1 MDTNAENT
9 EGHSTS
15 GWTQALSPR
24 ATLHPTTPLR
34 GAVGDKYQAPLS
46 PFALFSE
53 EKAQLRAASPVLSF
67 EELARILAEEWD
79 SMPEEAKTPY
89 RQRADEEHLRHETM
103 SAALALTQVT
113 SVDEMLLLN

>member
-1 MDTNAENT
+1 MDTNAENI
-9 EGHSTS
+9 GGDSSS

-24 ATLHPTTPLR
+24 ATRHPTTPLR
-34 GAVGDKYQAPLS
+34 GALGDEHQALLS

-103 SAALALTQVT
+103 SAALVLTQVT
-113 SVDEMLLLN
+113 SVDEMLLLH

>member
-1 MDTNAENT
+1 MDTNAENI
-9 EGHSTS
+9 GGDIRS

-24 ATLHPTTPLR
+24 AARHPTTPLR
-34 GAVGDKYQAPLS
+34 GSVGNKHQDPLS

-67 EELARILAEEWD
+67 EELARILAEEWE

-103 SAALALTQVT
+103 SAALVLTQVM
-113 SVDEMLLLN
+113 SVDKRALPH